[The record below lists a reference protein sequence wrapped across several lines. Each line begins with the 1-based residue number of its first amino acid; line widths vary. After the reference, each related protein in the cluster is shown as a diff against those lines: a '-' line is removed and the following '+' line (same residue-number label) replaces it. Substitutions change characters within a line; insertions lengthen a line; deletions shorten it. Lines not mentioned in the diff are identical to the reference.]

1 MGLLGSALGLDPL
14 GGRESTTE
22 ESEAEE
28 DEEDYDSP
36 LASVSYFDYDY
47 NDDISEEDFN
57 NTEEVT
63 TESVPELPT
72 LPPSVSTT
80 TTKNPINDNQA
91 AVLEEFTAENNLC
104 CCLPVASCPSV
115 SVGNLVVEMDNES
128 NNSSTTSTASPSRV
142 IFRTGLGS
150 VGGCAEGEV
159 GVFIYAQV
167 D

>member
-1 MGLLGSALGLDPL
+1 MLGLLGSALGLDPL

-72 LPPSVSTT
+72 LPPSLSTT

-91 AVLEEFTAENNLC
+91 AVLEEFTAENNLSAVC
-104 CCLPVASCPSV
+104 LWLPVPRCQWV
-115 SVGNLVVEMDNES
+115 
-128 NNSSTTSTASPSRV
+128 T
-142 IFRTGLGS
+142 
-150 VGGCAEGEV
+150 
-159 GVFIYAQV
+159 
-167 D
+167 